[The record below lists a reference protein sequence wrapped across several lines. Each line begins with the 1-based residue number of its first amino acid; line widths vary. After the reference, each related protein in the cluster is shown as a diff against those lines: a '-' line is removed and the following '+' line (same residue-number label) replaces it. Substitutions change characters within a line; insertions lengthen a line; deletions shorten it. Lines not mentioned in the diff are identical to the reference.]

1 MWQCGYTRKI
11 KITKLR
17 QHKYLPLTIK
27 QVTLD
32 RNSTLFREKY
42 SVPIKETERKI
53 SLNFF
58 SKSSTG
64 AIYPRYA
71 FFITLNSSGQ
81 HNYPSNGN
89 NCAI

>member
-32 RNSTLFREKY
+32 KNSKLFREKY
-42 SVPIKETERKI
+42 FVQNRETE
-53 SLNFF
+53 
-58 SKSSTG
+58 G
-64 AIYPRYA
+64 E
-71 FFITLNSSGQ
+71 
-81 HNYPSNGN
+81 NYLKFL
-89 NCAI
+89 